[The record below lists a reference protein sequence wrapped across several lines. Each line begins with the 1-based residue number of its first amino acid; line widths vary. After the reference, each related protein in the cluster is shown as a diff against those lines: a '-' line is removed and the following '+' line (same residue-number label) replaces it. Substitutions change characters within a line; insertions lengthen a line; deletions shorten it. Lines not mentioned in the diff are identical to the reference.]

1 MKKPLAEFIGTFAP
15 VLFVC
20 GATVIAGGG
29 GDIGR
34 TFTLSGEIGAIG
46 MGGLN
51 VSVDAPAIAANEV
64 AAEVNNIN
72 DELSAFGVYP
82 YVAITGT
89 FRF

>member
-1 MKKPLAEFIGTFAP
+1 M
-15 VLFVC
+15 
-20 GATVIAGGG
+20 
-29 GDIGR
+29 GR
-34 TFTLSGEIGAIG
+34 
-46 MGGLN
+46 LN